1 MRLGTTATV
10 SWLGMATACA
20 FVPATVLSAMT
31 PDEFAAVYPAVLDW
45 IRQTIAEHEPSGRV
59 VAAKGFKR
67 LSLYFSQDL
76 LNTTTVVTISR
87 VPIPPLSSM
96 GLNRFGDFER
106 GDFDGVTYLNTYFVK
121 RTKAADE
128 ELHFHELIHVVQWR
142 LLGPERFLKLYADG
156 LERYGYR
163 DSPLERMAYTAQ
175 GEFTRSKQAFDAQT
189 LVLHEL
195 RKLSAL

>member
-1 MRLGTTATV
+1 
-10 SWLGMATACA
+10 
-20 FVPATVLSAMT
+20 MT
-31 PDEFAAVYPAVLDW
+31 PDEFAAVYPAVLEW
-45 IRQTIAEHEPSGRV
+45 IQQTIAEYEHLGKI
-59 VAAKGFKR
+59 VAAGGFKR
-67 LSLYFSQDL
+67 LPLYFSQDL
-76 LNTTTVVTISR
+76 LNTTKVVTISR

-96 GLNRFGDFER
+96 GLHRFRDFEH
-106 GDFDGVTYLNTYFVK
+106 GDFDGVSYLNTYFVK

-128 ELHFHELIHVVQWR
+128 ELHFHELMHIVQWR

-163 DSPLERMAYTAQ
+163 DSPLERMAYAAQ
-175 GEFTRSKQAFDAQT
+175 AEFSRSKQAFDAQT

>member
-1 MRLGTTATV
+1 MVTA
-10 SWLGMATACA
+10 SA
-20 FVPATVLSAMT
+20 FSPAMGVSAMT

-45 IRQTIAEHEPSGRV
+45 MRQTIAEHEHSATI
-59 VAAKGFKR
+59 VAAEGFKH
-67 LSLYFSQDL
+67 LPLYFSQDL
-76 LNTTTVVTISR
+76 LNTTKVITISR

-96 GLNRFGDFER
+96 GLHRFSDFER
-106 GDFDGVTYLNTYFVK
+106 GDFDGVTYLNTYFVQH
-121 RTKAADE
+121 TKSADE
-128 ELHFHELIHVVQWR
+128 ELHFHELIHIVQWR

-163 DSPLERMAYTAQ
+163 DSPLEKMAYAAQ

-195 RKLSAL
+195 RKISAL

>member
-1 MRLGTTATV
+1 MKSSTMAIGL
-10 SWLGMATACA
+10 WLGMATAS
-20 FVPATVLSAMT
+20 VLSPTMGVLAMT
-31 PDEFAAVYPAVLDW
+31 PDEFAAVYPVVLDW
-45 IRQTIAEHEPSGRV
+45 IRQTIAEHEHSGKI
-59 VAAKGFKR
+59 VAAIGFKR
-67 LSLYFSQDL
+67 LPLYFSQEL
-76 LNTTTVVTISR
+76 LNTTKVVTISR

-96 GLNRFGDFER
+96 GLHRFADFER

-128 ELHFHELIHVVQWR
+128 ELHFHELIHIVQWQF
-142 LLGPERFLKLYADG
+142 LGPERFLKLYADG

-163 DSPLERMAYTAQ
+163 DSPLERIAYAAQ
-175 GEFTRSKQAFDAQT
+175 ADFSRSKQAFDAQT